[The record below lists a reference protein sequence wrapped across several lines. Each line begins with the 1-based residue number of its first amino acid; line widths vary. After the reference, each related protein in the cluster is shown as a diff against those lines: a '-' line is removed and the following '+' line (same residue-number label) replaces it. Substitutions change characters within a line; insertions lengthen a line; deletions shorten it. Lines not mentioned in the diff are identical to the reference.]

1 MDQFESFY
9 RDKLDT
15 RETNAEK
22 VGWKNQTAQH
32 IRFEQLF
39 KLIDLNQSF
48 TLNDLGCGLADY
60 YEFLHQKNLPFKY
73 YGYDTMPDMI
83 DQAKKR
89 LRLKANAYLFLIE
102 QATEIQPNDFT
113 IASGIF
119 NIRFSTND
127 DEWKKYILT
136 TLSSV
141 NEKSKL
147 GFAFNML
154 SLYSDHHM
162 RKSELFYGDPLYFF
176 DYCKR
181 NFSMNV
187 SLLHDY
193 GQYDFTI
200 IVRK

>member
-1 MDQFESFY
+1 MNQFESFY
-9 RDKLDT
+9 RDKLST

-22 VGWKNQTAQH
+22 VGWKNQSAQQV
-32 IRFEQLF
+32 RFEQLL
-39 KLIDLNQSF
+39 KLIDTHQPF

-60 YEFLHQKNLPFKY
+60 YEFLYHKNLKFSY
-73 YGYDTMPDMI
+73 YGYDVMADMI
-83 DQAKKR
+83 DRAKKR
-89 LRLKANAYLFLIE
+89 LESEVNTQLFLIK
-102 QATEIQPNDFT
+102 QAEEILLNDYT

-119 NIRFSTND
+119 NIRFVNSD
-127 DEWKKYILT
+127 EEWKNYILT

-154 SLYSDHHM
+154 SLYSDEHM

-181 NFSMNV
+181 NFSLNV